1 MYEKLDELY
10 YNFYGE
16 IDLSETENKIEAEKE
31 KLIQNISEE
40 DKKGLLNILN
50 ELESLLHYK
59 CKDSFIQG
67 FKLGIE
73 LTNELNNYD
82 YNIIEKLK

>member
-10 YNFYGE
+10 YNFYGK
-16 IDLSETENKIEAEKE
+16 IDLSECKIENDKE
-31 KLIQNISEE
+31 KLTQNISDE
-40 DKKGLLNILN
+40 DRKMFLKIIN
-50 ELESLLHYK
+50 ELESLCELK

-67 FKLGIE
+67 LKLETE

-82 YNIIEKLK
+82 YNIIENTI